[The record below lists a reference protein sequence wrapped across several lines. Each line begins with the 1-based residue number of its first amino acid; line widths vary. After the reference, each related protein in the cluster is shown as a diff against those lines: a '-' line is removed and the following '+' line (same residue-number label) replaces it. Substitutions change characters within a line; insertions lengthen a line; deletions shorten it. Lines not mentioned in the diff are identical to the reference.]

1 MTLAA
6 NPTRDTIVY
15 RVWKFGFWSW
25 KGVGWC
31 TPRRQLKQLATTL
44 KQQQRCARGLGR
56 VLRQQQRQLHVGEA
70 ELEQLQ
76 KTLKNVAK
84 ERASTAIH
92 SWATTTAKLRR
103 SLLLPLS
110 AAVMIRG
117 TDSKAIS
124 ASIECTSTR
133 FSKLSCQ
140 ATKRTRPPGYSSI
153 KPKQQRNTLLNQ
165 PTSVQPSKSSF

>member
-1 MTLAA
+1 MTRWLFLAA

-15 RVWKFGFWSW
+15 RVWKFGLIGS

-44 KQQQRCARGLGR
+44 KQQQRCARHGLGR
-56 VLRQQQRQLHVGEA
+56 VLRQLRLLHVGEA

-124 ASIECTSTR
+124 AIECTSTR
-133 FSKLSCQ
+133 FSKHSCQ
-140 ATKRTRPPGYSSI
+140 ATTRPP
-153 KPKQQRNTLLNQ
+153 KATLQ
-165 PTSVQPSKSSF
+165 